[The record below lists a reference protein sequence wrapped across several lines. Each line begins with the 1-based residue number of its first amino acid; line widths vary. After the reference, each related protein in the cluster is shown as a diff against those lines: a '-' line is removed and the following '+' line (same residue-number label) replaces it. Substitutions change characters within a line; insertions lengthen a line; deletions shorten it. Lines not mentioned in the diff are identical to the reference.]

1 MAAKAREEAK
11 ALVKGLDVI
20 ETLAGARRELTLTEL
35 TRALNL
41 PKATAHRIVKVLKGR
56 RYLEQDTTTNA
67 YRLGLKVW
75 EIGHQVV
82 NQRRLREVAR
92 PFLEALARKTEEH
105 VNLAVFDGT
114 DAVFIEIIES
124 AKPIRFYAHMGGR
137 VPAHCSATGKVIL
150 AWQPEETINDV
161 IKAGLKPF
169 TARTIV
175 QPGRLC
181 EELRSVRA
189 RGYAL
194 NLEEWR
200 EDVCGLGAP
209 VWNHENRVVASIS
222 ITTPASR
229 FDDEALRPL
238 VIAAARG
245 VSRELGWIEREA
257 GDAST
262 AGVHRGG
269 RMSRIAGM
277 PGRPYR
283 SGGRSR

>member
-1 MAAKAREEAK
+1 
-11 ALVKGLDVI
+11 
-20 ETLAGARRELTLTEL
+20 
-35 TRALNL
+35 
-41 PKATAHRIVKVLKGR
+41 
-56 RYLEQDTTTNA
+56 
-67 YRLGLKVW
+67 
-75 EIGHQVV
+75 
-82 NQRRLREVAR
+82 
-92 PFLEALARKTEEH
+92 
-105 VNLAVFDGT
+105 
-114 DAVFIEIIES
+114 
-124 AKPIRFYAHMGGR
+124 MGGR

-150 AWQPEETINDV
+150 AWQPEDTINNV

-175 QPGRLC
+175 QAGRLR

-194 NLEEWR
+194 NREEWR

-229 FDDEALRPL
+229 FDEEALRPL

-245 VSRELGWIEREA
+245 VSRELGWIEGEA
-257 GDAST
+257 EEASV
-262 AGVHRGG
+262 AGVHEGG
-269 RMSRIAGM
+269 RMSRIARM